1 MCRVNLGSKFGE
13 VLRNGKNTTPKMK
26 KAIKLIESDL
36 EDNINFL
43 IDLRE
48 GKADPENLKFK
59 VQAAKI
65 LIDKIF
71 EISNKM
77 SAGAKSEKLKVEFID
92 LTGEGK
98 AEK

>member
-1 MCRVNLGSKFGE
+1 MKT
-13 VLRNGKNTTPKMK
+13 GKNITPKIK

-71 EISNKM
+71 DISNRV
-77 SAGAKSEKLKVEFID
+77 SAASKTEKLKVEFVD
-92 LTGEGK
+92 LTGE
-98 AEK
+98 EKQD

>member
-1 MCRVNLGSKFGE
+1 MRREKNL
-13 VLRNGKNTTPKMK
+13 TPKIK
-26 KAIKLIESDL
+26 KAVKLIESDL

-77 SAGAKSEKLKVEFID
+77 SAGSKGEKLKVEFVD
-92 LTGEGK
+92 LTGDGK
-98 AEK
+98 QD